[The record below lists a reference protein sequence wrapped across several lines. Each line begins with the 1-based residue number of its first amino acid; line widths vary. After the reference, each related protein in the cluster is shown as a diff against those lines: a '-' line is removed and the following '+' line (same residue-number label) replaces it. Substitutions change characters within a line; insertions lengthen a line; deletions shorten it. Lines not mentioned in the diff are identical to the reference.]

1 MRKYVKSPK
10 EIDNIK
16 VIQDGQ
22 KIKEAL
28 LNGETVMHWEYGDS
42 MYPILMSGEYV
53 KLTPITEENCKNL
66 KGKPVFCTFE
76 YDAHGKKDE
85 IAMVHLCTDV
95 HVRNDGTIF
104 CKIETTNGYL
114 YGWTTNVYGI
124 GESTD
129 IFEDS

>member
-53 KLTPITEENCKNL
+53 
-66 KGKPVFCTFE
+66 
-76 YDAHGKKDE
+76 
-85 IAMVHLCTDV
+85 
-95 HVRNDGTIF
+95 
-104 CKIETTNGYL
+104 
-114 YGWTTNVYGI
+114 
-124 GESTD
+124 
-129 IFEDS
+129 